1 MILPQPGKKS
11 QKQQAEEATAT
22 FVAKRRAHSG
32 VEANISQLEHF
43 GLDIC
48 RDKGIKGFKRYV
60 AYGVLSYNLHKMG
73 RLLMGWERQKLKA
86 AA

>member
-1 MILPQPGKKS
+1 MWQS
-11 QKQQAEEATAT
+11 AEHIDSA
-22 FVAKRRAHSG
+22 

-73 RLLMGWERQKLKA
+73 RLLMAMEQQRRKKA
-86 AA
+86 A